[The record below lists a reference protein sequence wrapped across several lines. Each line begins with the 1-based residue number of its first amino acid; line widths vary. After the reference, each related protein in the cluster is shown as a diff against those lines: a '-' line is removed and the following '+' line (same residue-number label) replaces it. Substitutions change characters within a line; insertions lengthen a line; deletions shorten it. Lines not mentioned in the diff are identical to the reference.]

1 MKNYNQRHA
10 HLAYLFL
17 IILVLA
23 SGCNKSSMN
32 PSKESVPNILLVLAD
47 DQSWLHTGIT
57 GDNSVKTPAFDRI
70 AREGVLFNNA
80 FASSPSCTASRSAIL
95 SGQDFWRTREAGI
108 LMGAVPKDLILFTHI
123 LDENGYFVGYTGKG
137 WAPGNWNFLGL
148 ERNPLINEYNS
159 CLEEEIAY
167 GIDRRNYT
175 ANFSDFLRDRPEDAP
190 FFFWFGS
197 TEPHREYQIGVGEK
211 EANLNSGDIDVPPF
225 WPDDEIIRQDIMDYY
240 YEIMWHDS
248 HLAGMIYELE
258 QAGELDNTI
267 IIVTSDNGMPF
278 PRAKVNLYDWGTHM
292 PLAIR
297 WGKNMK
303 IDRKVDDMVSLADL
317 APTILEAA
325 GLEIPSEMTGRSLM
339 PILISEKEN
348 IVDPSRDR
356 VFTGLERH
364 TYCRPE
370 GATYPSR
377 AIRTHDYLYI
387 RNFESGR
394 WPTGGPD
401 FISSNKTIHGDVDAC
416 PTKAFIVENHDALPG
431 YYTLNFGKRPAE
443 ELYDVHNDPGQV
455 NNLAGDPEYKDI
467 REELSGKLTEYLT
480 ETEDPRI
487 QGWDPWQDYTYHQQS
502 GFGSTYNKSL
512 PEHERAR
519 AKLRPSN
526 HPDRKIEN
534 YDL

>member
-1 MKNYNQRHA
+1 MRNYIQSFA
-10 HLAYLFL
+10 HLAYLSL
-17 IILVLA
+17 IILVIS
-23 SGCNKSSMN
+23 SGCNRTSINKGS
-32 PSKESVPNILLVLAD
+32 ESAPNILLVLAD

-57 GDNSVKTPAFDRI
+57 GNNSVRTPAFDRI

-80 FASSPSCTASRSAIL
+80 FASSPSCTASRTAIL

-108 LMGAVPKDLILFTHI
+108 LMGAVPRDLKLFTHI

-137 WAPGNWNFLGL
+137 WAPGNWRFLGL
-148 ERNPLINEYNS
+148 EKNPLINEYNS
-159 CLEEEIAY
+159 RLEEEIAF
-167 GIDRRNYT
+167 GIDGRNYT
-175 ANFSDFLRDRPEDAP
+175 ANFSDFLRNRPGDAP

-197 TEPHREYQIGVGEK
+197 TEPHREYQYGVGEK
-211 EANLNSGDIDVPPF
+211 EANLNPGDIDVPPF
-225 WPDDEIIRQDIMDYY
+225 WPDDEIIRQDMLDYY

-297 WGKNMK
+297 WGKNIK
-303 IDRKVDDMVSLADL
+303 IDRKVDDLVSLTDL

-325 GLEIPSEMTGRSLM
+325 GLDIPSEMTGRSLM
-339 PILISEKEN
+339 PILMSEKEN

-356 VFTGLERH
+356 AFTGLERH

-377 AIRTHDYLYI
+377 AIRTHDFLYI
-387 RNFESGR
+387 RNFEPQR

-416 PTKAFIVENHDALPG
+416 PTKAFIVEHRDVLPL
-431 YYTLNFGKRPAE
+431 YYALNFGKRPAE
-443 ELYDVHNDPGQV
+443 ELYDVQNDPGQV
-455 NNLAGDPEYKDI
+455 KNLARDPEYQDI
-467 REELSGKLTEYLT
+467 RLELSGKLTEYLT

-487 QGWDPWQDYTYHQQS
+487 EGRDPWQDYTYHQQS
-502 GFGSTYNKSL
+502 GFGATYNKSL

-526 HPDRKIEN
+526 HADRKIEE
-534 YDL
+534 L